1 MKRIPEPEL
10 MDSEAQASAYAG
22 ADFSESNALFT
33 EQFLNRFHEPGSTGQ
48 FADLGCGPADIC
60 IRLCRALPGWCVTG
74 LDAGPNMLR
83 HAAVAVA
90 GAGLD
95 QRIELRLSHLPDP
108 ALPAKSFQAVTSNS
122 LLHHLPEPGVLW
134 STIQQIAAPGA
145 AVQVMD
151 LRRPAD
157 QDSAAELVDTYAAD
171 APQVLK
177 DDFYHSLLAAY
188 TPDEVARQLE
198 EHGLGFLEIS
208 LPSDRHWLAAGR
220 LPG

>member
-1 MKRIPEPEL
+1 

-33 EQFLNRFHEPGSTGQ
+33 DQFLERFHQPGSTGQ
-48 FADLGCGPADIC
+48 LADLGCGPADIC
-60 IRLCRALPGWCVTG
+60 IRLCRALPDWRITG
-74 LDAGPNMLR
+74 LDAGPNMLS
-83 HAAVAVA
+83 HAALAVA
-90 GAGLD
+90 GAGLE

-108 ALPAKSFQAVTSNS
+108 ELPANSFQAVTSNS
-122 LLHHLPEPGVLW
+122 LLHHLPKPGVLW

-157 QDSAAELVDTYAAD
+157 EDAAAELVDTYAAD

-188 TPDEVARQLE
+188 TPDEVARQLQ
-198 EHGLGFLEIS
+198 EHDLGLLEIS

>member
-1 MKRIPEPEL
+1 MRRIPEPEL

-33 EQFLNRFHEPGSTGQ
+33 DQFLERFHQPGSTGRL
-48 FADLGCGPADIC
+48 ADLGCGPADIC
-60 IRLCRALPGWCVTG
+60 IRLCRALPGWRITG

-83 HAAVAVA
+83 HAALAVA
-90 GAGLD
+90 GAGLE

-108 ALPAKSFQAVTSNS
+108 ELPARSFQAVTSNS

-157 QDSAAELVDTYAAD
+157 EDAAAELVDTYAAD

-188 TPDEVARQLE
+188 TPDEVARQLQ
-198 EHGLGFLEIS
+198 EHGLGLLEIS

>member
-22 ADFSESNALFT
+22 ADFSESNTLFT
-33 EQFLNRFHEPGSTGQ
+33 EQFLARFRELDSGGHL
-48 FADLGCGPADIC
+48 ADLGCGPADIC
-60 IRLCRALPGWCVTG
+60 IRLCRALPGWRVTG

-83 HAAVAVA
+83 HAALAVA
-90 GAGLD
+90 GAGMQD
-95 QRIELRLSHLPDP
+95 RIDLRLSHLPDP
-108 ALPAKSFQAVTSNS
+108 ELPARSFQAVTSNS

-157 QDSAAELVDTYAAD
+157 EDTAAELVDTYAAD

-188 TPDEVARQLE
+188 TPEEVARRLK
-198 EHGLGFLEIS
+198 EHGHGFLEIS

-220 LPG
+220 MPG

>member
-1 MKRIPEPEL
+1 MERIPEPEL
-10 MDSEAQASAYAG
+10 MDSEAQASAYAE

-33 EQFLNRFHEPGSTGQ
+33 DQFLDRFQQPGGTGQ
-48 FADLGCGPADIC
+48 LADLGCGPADIC
-60 IRLCRALPGWCVTG
+60 IRLCQALPGWRITG

-83 HAAVAVA
+83 HAALAVA
-90 GAGLD
+90 RARLQDRIGL
-95 QRIELRLSHLPDP
+95 RFSHLPDP
-108 ALPAKSFQAVTSNS
+108 KLPARSFQAVTSNS

-134 STIQQIAAPGA
+134 STIQQLAAPGA

-157 QDSAAELVDTYAAD
+157 QRRAAELVDTYAAD

-188 TPDEVARQLE
+188 TPEEVARQLL
-198 EHGLGFLEIS
+198 EHGLGWLEIS

-220 LPG
+220 LN